1 MCLRLVMTTITKVA
15 HMILNCTQSSVP
27 KDFEIVLLTKLCV
40 SGLHEEKGL
49 LPFARFV
56 CFLET
61 RQSPLLSFQHWHGRQ
76 LFALCFEWWLSQC
89 CSFLTTLQ
97 TTELY
102 PLRITDRHRCNL
114 CSALVHT
121 TSQLPWYQQL
131 LMCATA
137 IWYIRILLIIQ
148 RKIGKREQVIV
159 E

>member
-1 MCLRLVMTTITKVA
+1 MHTKFCAKRLCNNLAYQVVCQRLARRKRAAAICQICLFPRNPAKSAPQLSALTWSTA
-15 HMILNCTQSSVP
+15 FCTLFRMVVVT
-27 KDFEIVLLTKLCV
+27 VLL
-40 SGLHEEKGL
+40 
-49 LPFARFV
+49 
-56 CFLET
+56 
-61 RQSPLLSFQHWHGRQ
+61 
-76 LFALCFEWWLSQC
+76 LFDD
-89 CSFLTTLQ
+89 

-137 IWYIRILLIIQ
+137 IWYIRTLLIIQ